1 MEYTLKQTSPIKVY
15 VKINDRK
22 EIVEVNSE
30 IFLNDLTGWVYIDEG
45 YGDKYAHAQT
55 QYFQRPLK
63 SDNGKY
69 NYSLID
75 NNVFAN

>member
-1 MEYTLKQTSPIKVY
+1 MENILKQTLPVKVY
-15 VKINDRK
+15 VKINDKK
-22 EIVEVNSE
+22 EIVQVNSE
-30 IFLNDLTGWVYIDEG
+30 IFLTDLTGWIYIDEG

-55 QYFQRPLK
+55 HYFQRPLK